1 MSEIRDLKLLVSL
14 AHHKHFSRA
23 AEDCGISQ
31 PAFSSR
37 IRKMEH
43 DFAIPLVHRGNKFL
57 GFTREGE
64 VVLKWAR
71 RLLNDA
77 EGMRQEIEALRN
89 NLSGKLVVGTIPT
102 ALPFAALVSSHLRAA
117 HPDLSLELQSLSSRR
132 IEIRLNDYS
141 LDAGITYAEASGPD
155 NIERLYDESYVL
167 IAPETLAP
175 RASGKATWRE
185 AAKLPLCLLTPE
197 MRNRQFVDSVFRRI
211 GASPTVVMEANG
223 FTAVLAQ
230 VTNGNAATIA
240 PKIVAET
247 YFSTQTPIKLALTE
261 PAVTQA
267 IGLTIKEQ
275 APVPPVITAFRRAVR
290 RALGAT
296 IASL

>member
-23 AEDCGISQ
+23 ADDCGISQ
-31 PAFSSR
+31 PAFSAR

-43 DFAIPLVHRGNKFL
+43 EFAIPLVRRGNKFI

-77 EGMRQEIEALRN
+77 EGMRQEIDALRG

-102 ALPFAALVSSHLRAA
+102 ALPFAALVSSQLRAA
-117 HPDLSLELQSLSSRR
+117 HPDLSLELQSLSSRQ

-141 LDAGITYAEASGPD
+141 LDAGITYVQGAGPD
-155 NIERLYDESYVL
+155 TIERLYDESYVL
-167 IAPETLAP
+167 IAPDHLAP
-175 RASGKATWRE
+175 RQTGQATWAE
-185 AAKLPLCLLTPE
+185 AAQLPLCLLTPD
-197 MRNRQFVDSVFRRI
+197 MRNRQFVDDVFRRI
-211 GASPTVVMEANG
+211 GVRPTVVMEANG
-223 FTAVLAQ
+223 FTAVLVQ
-230 VTNGNAATIA
+230 VAGGNAATIA
-240 PKIVAET
+240 PKFVAET
-247 YFSTQTPIKLALTE
+247 YFSARDSVKLELIE
-261 PAVTQA
+261 PEVTQA

-275 APVPPVITAFRRAVR
+275 TLVPPIITAFRKAVR
-290 RALGAT
+290 K
-296 IASL
+296 SL